1 MIFKG
6 FITTIISIF
15 LVVVIYAT
23 GESGIR
29 HFYPPAPVP
38 SPRPMDRSSFHSFF
52 NKWNSRDV
60 VKKFRESGLEAREMN
75 AGYLMEPAHL
85 KEATVFLIPSY
96 GENVGGYIST
106 YDADANLRESKSY
119 YMKMNKNR
127 KTPAWWIFEKDNIL
141 LLISGKVPQEIA
153 GKYEHVLNNMSVE

>member
-6 FITTIISIF
+6 FITIIISIF

-29 HFYPPAPVP
+29 HFYPSTPVP
-38 SPRPMDRSSFHSFF
+38 SPRPMD
-52 NKWNSRDV
+52 RDV

-96 GENVGGYIST
+96 GGNVGGYIST
-106 YDADANLRESKSY
+106 YDSDANLRESKSY

-141 LLISGKVPQEIA
+141 LLISGKVPHEIA

>member
-6 FITTIISIF
+6 FITIIISIF

-29 HFYPPAPVP
+29 HFYPSTPVP
-38 SPRPMDRSSFHSFF
+38 SPRPMDRSS
-52 NKWNSRDV
+52 DV

-96 GENVGGYIST
+96 GGNVGGYIST
-106 YDADANLRESKSY
+106 YDSDANLR
-119 YMKMNKNR
+119 
-127 KTPAWWIFEKDNIL
+127 IFEKDNIL
-141 LLISGKVPQEIA
+141 LLISGKVPHEIA